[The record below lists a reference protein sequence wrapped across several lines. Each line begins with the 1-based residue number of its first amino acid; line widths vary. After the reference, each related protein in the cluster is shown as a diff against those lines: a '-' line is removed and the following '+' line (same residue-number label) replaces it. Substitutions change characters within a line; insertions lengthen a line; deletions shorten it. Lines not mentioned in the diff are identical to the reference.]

1 MSSIVLLLLLLL
13 ALVMLLFAGGLFY
26 VAHRYPRL
34 ATPLTVAS
42 SGTAVLVAMVAVV
55 TSR

>member
-13 ALVMLLFAGGLFY
+13 GLVMLLFAGGLFY

-42 SGTAVLVAMVAVV
+42 SGTAVLVAMVAVI